1 MAENTP
7 VTEPSPIKSDNTTK
21 WDRFKKIILPLS
33 GLIIAIAIIIVV
45 GYVYFKYPDFFK
57 QENIEKLGYLGV
69 FVVGIILNAT
79 VIIPVSNMTVIF
91 AMGAALSMPWAVG
104 LIGGVAAGI
113 GEMTG
118 YIAGRS
124 GRGLLARNK
133 IYVRVEGWVKRW
145 GWIAIFLLSIVP
157 FAFDVVGIIAGA
169 LRMPVWKFMLAT
181 WAGRTIIYVT
191 VAYLGHMGLTLW
203 FG

>member
-1 MAENTP
+1 M
-7 VTEPSPIKSDNTTK
+7 TEPVPVQPDKPGK
-21 WDRFKKIILPLS
+21 WTRFKKFLVPLS
-33 GLIIAIAIIIVV
+33 GLIFAIAIIIAV

-69 FVVGIILNAT
+69 FVIGIILNAT
-79 VIIPVSNMTVIF
+79 IIIPVSNMTVVF
-91 AMGAALSMPWAVG
+91 AMGAALNMPWAVG

-124 GRGLLARNK
+124 GRGLLAKNK
-133 IYVRVEGWVKRW
+133 IYVRVEKWVKRW
-145 GWIAIFLLSIVP
+145 GWIAIFFLSIVP
-157 FAFDVVGIIAGA
+157 FAFDIVGIIAGA
-169 LRMPVWKFMLAT
+169 LRMPVWKFMVAT

-191 VAYLGHMGLTLW
+191 VAYLGHMGMSLW
-203 FG
+203 FS

>member
-1 MAENTP
+1 M
-7 VTEPSPIKSDNTTK
+7 TEPVPSGTEKTGK
-21 WDRFKKIILPLS
+21 WSRLKKIVIPLS
-33 GLIIAIAIIIVV
+33 GLILAVAIIVV
-45 GYVYFKYPDFFK
+45 VAYFYFRYPDFFK
-57 QENIEKLGYLGV
+57 QENVEKLGYLGV
-69 FVVGIILNAT
+69 FVIGLILNAT

-91 AMGAALSMPWAVG
+91 AMGAALPMPWAVG
-104 LIGGVAAGI
+104 VVGGVAAGI

-133 IYVRVEGWVKRW
+133 VYVRVEGWVKRW

-181 WAGRTIIYVT
+181 WAGRTIIYVV
-191 VAYLGHMGLTLW
+191 VAYLGYMGINFW
-203 FG
+203 FS